1 MQTTDAPGA
10 RAGEDHGGSVVTI
23 GVFDGVHRG
32 HQALLGKARALAD
45 ERGLPMVVITF
56 DPHPKS
62 VVSDYHPR
70 TLATLEDR
78 VALLRAHG
86 ADDVIVLPFTP
97 RLAGVSAAEFVD
109 LVLRRQVHASAVVVG
124 SNFRFGHRA
133 AGDVD
138 ALREAGAQAGFEV
151 HEVTLRADAEPWSS
165 TRIRGLLDE
174 GDVSGAA
181 VLLGRPYRLRGVVVH
196 GDHRGRELGYPTAN
210 LLWSGEPVIP
220 ADGVYAGWLV
230 VAGAAMASAISVG
243 TNPQFD
249 GNERRVEAY
258 AIDREGLDLYDDM
271 VAIDFVNRLRGQMT
285 FADLGGLIDQM
296 ARDVS
301 DSRRIL
307 AGD

>member
-1 MQTTDAPGA
+1 MQTTDARGA
-10 RAGEDHGGSVVTI
+10 KAEEDRRGAVVTI

-32 HQALLGKARALAD
+32 HQALLGEARALAD
-45 ERGLPMVVITF
+45 ERGLPMVVLTF

-62 VVSDYHPR
+62 VVSGRHPR

-86 ADDVIVLPFTP
+86 ADEVIVLPFTP
-97 RLAGVSAAEFVD
+97 RLAELSPAEFID
-109 LVLRRQVHASAVVVG
+109 LVLRQQVHASLVVIG

-138 ALREAGAQAGFEV
+138 ALRGAGVHAGFEV
-151 HEVTLRADAEPWSS
+151 HAVTLRADAEPWSS

-210 LLWSGEPVIP
+210 LQWSGEPVIP
-220 ADGVYAGWLV
+220 ADGVYAGLLV
-230 VAGAAMASAISVG
+230 VDGAPMASAISVG
-243 TNPQFD
+243 TNPQFHGD
-249 GNERRVEAY
+249 ERRVEAY
-258 AIDREGLDLYDDM
+258 AIDRHGLDLYDDI
-271 VAIDFVNRLRGQMT
+271 VAIDFVSRLRGQMT

-296 ARDVS
+296 AQDVS

-307 AGD
+307 AVD